1 MRIGF
6 ISSDWA
12 DFGTVS
18 PGGCTWIRCASVSA
32 YLNTIGHESVCGE
45 IGWKD
50 GEGFVVAPTQYR
62 LSYTDRSPIK
72 NPDQCF
78 DKLDVVVIKLFMW
91 HKAKEMIEQA
101 RALGQVV
108 IIDVDDWFMGL
119 PQTNIAFHTTHPN
132 KDATWN
138 RDHMHTSYSSADA
151 LIHSTEFLANNYGK
165 LNKNNYIVRNS
176 VDPKLFM
183 KRFDNAGWKPTIG
196 WVGIMLWR
204 QHDVEK
210 LQGILGPFLDK
221 HDLMFY
227 HAGMLMD
234 KPKQFA
240 ELTKMDPER
249 LIEVTGTS
257 VWNYGNILMPMD
269 IGLVPLDMIPFNEA
283 KSSLKGVEY
292 AMTGIPFVAAGT
304 HEYKLLANEG
314 AGKIAEKP
322 ADWIKHMEYYIDPAN
337 RKADAQ
343 KGYEVVMD
351 KYNLSDKVHDWS
363 DTIIEIYRK
372 AKGL

>member
-6 ISSDWA
+6 VSSDWA
-12 DFGTVS
+12 DHNVGS
-18 PGGCTWIRCASVSA
+18 PGGCTWIRCESVA
-32 YLNTIGHESVCGE
+32 HYLNTVGHEAACGE

-50 GEGFVVAPTQYR
+50 GEGFVVVPTNFR
-62 LSYTDRSPIK
+62 LSWGHRSPIV
-72 NPDQCF
+72 NPSVSF
-78 DKLDVVVIKLFMW
+78 DKLDVVIIKLLMW
-91 HKAKEMIEQA
+91 HKSKEMIEEA
-101 RALGQVV
+101 RSLGQVV
-108 IIDVDDWFMGL
+108 IIDIDDWFMGL

-132 KDATWN
+132 KDSEWN
-138 RDHMHTSYSSADA
+138 RDHMHASYSAADA
-151 LIHSTEFLANNYGK
+151 LIHSTEFLADNYGK
-165 LNKNNYIVRNS
+165 LNSNNYIVRNS
-176 VDPKLFM
+176 VAPEIFL
-183 KRFDNAGWKPTIG
+183 KRYDNAGWKPTIG

-210 LQGILGPFLDK
+210 LKGVLGPFLDE

-240 ELTKMDPER
+240 ELTNMNPER

-257 VWNYGNILMPMD
+257 VHNYGNILLPMD

-292 AMTGIPFVAAGT
+292 AMSGIPFVANAT
-304 HEYKLLANEG
+304 HEYKILAEDG
-314 AGKIAEKP
+314 AGKVVSKP
-322 ADWIKHMEYYIDPAN
+322 RDWIKHMEYYLDPAN
-337 RKADAQ
+337 RKTDA
-343 KGYEVVMD
+343 KRGFDVVMN
-351 KYNLSDKVHDWS
+351 KYNLSNKVYEWS
-363 DTIIEIYRK
+363 DTIIEIYKK